1 MTKTTVTIPA
11 DRQYGPERVVSSMAY
26 MERWWRGPAFAYDK
40 GGTFNRDLYHRVVAA
55 QESGYTPGEVP
66 LLEDGTSSVPR
77 TGVMVKL
84 LATVA
89 DAFAHQ

>member
-55 QESGYTPGEVP
+55 QESGYVQAVDEVP
-66 LLEDGTSSVPR
+66 VETPR
-77 TGVMVKL
+77 RGILGNLSQTLFEMMEGVS
-84 LATVA
+84 
-89 DAFAHQ
+89 